1 MFLVI
6 TYIVGSIA
14 TAIELEEASYIMFVI
29 YLLATNKTYTW
40 HVRNKV
46 NKGTPTGIYAT
57 NKDMVHVL
65 MNHINYYKEVY
76 GVVPQNY
83 VAELRTGFNNGCG
96 LHQHNIA
103 YLFK

>member
-1 MFLVI
+1 MRLVQKNLAH
-6 TYIVGSIA
+6 TGY
-14 TAIELEEASYIMFVI
+14 AIFEDGRIIPCFTDNILEE
-29 YLLATNKTYTW
+29 
-40 HVRNKV
+40 VRNKV

-103 YLFK
+103 